1 MELMLE
7 EVRGGGEGGG
17 EGGMRGW
24 EVARCMV
31 HEGRQR
37 VMHAAG

>member
-31 HEGRQR
+31 H
-37 VMHAAG
+37 